1 MGRASVGVARKRG
14 LMKRFCATPTEALF
28 VSVNH
33 MPLGKGMTKRFCATP
48 TEALFVSGG
57 YMPLGKGDDEAF
69 LMLTYRAFSI

>member
-14 LMKRFCATPTEALF
+14 LMKRFCAI
-28 VSVNH
+28 
-33 MPLGKGMTKRFCATP
+33 P